1 MYTHAL
7 NVPTQS
13 HFQGIE
19 LLFVPWTYKMTLRRS
34 PNLQNLHFSIPRV
47 RLSQEKKHHS
57 SWLTQEGK
65 LDVCHLNCP
74 VLCARNLLLPSEK
87 SPDRDYNYFKVQATE
102 RLQETMVPITLLLH
116 QGKKMVSV
124 LPLVPPQPTHQIV
137 AWLQLRPSKRMEY
150 LLPLM
155 LHQLTR

>member
-65 LDVCHLNCP
+65 LD
-74 VLCARNLLLPSEK
+74 
-87 SPDRDYNYFKVQATE
+87 ATE